1 MTLIIN
7 LLFVIIV
14 GSTSLYFASS
24 GFQAF
29 TTESERR
36 LRIEEKPTSLPTVEL
51 ISSDGKVFKLQ
62 DYAGKYVFVDF
73 IFSNCREICPAIT
86 QSFIRLNQALDQER
100 NNRHYA
106 LLSIT
111 FDSEYDSISILQRH
125 ATALGADPEKWV
137 FARVHDE
144 TELQLVL
151 DAFGIIVIPRPDGQ
165 FEHNAAIHL
174 LNKESQLAK
183 IYDFEDTDM
192 ILQDWKKLLSTSLES
207 NKPI

>member
-7 LLFVIIV
+7 LLLVITV
-14 GSTSLYFASS
+14 GGTSLYFASS
-24 GFQAF
+24 GLQAF

-36 LRIEEKPTSLPTVEL
+36 LSIEREPISLPNVEL
-51 ISSDGKVFKLQ
+51 LSADGKVFSLQ

-100 NNRHYA
+100 NDHRYA

-111 FDSEYDSISILQRH
+111 FDPERDSISILQQH
-125 ATALGADPEKWV
+125 AKALGAQPEKWV

-144 TELQLVL
+144 AELDLLL
-151 DAFGIIVIPRPDGQ
+151 DAFGITVIPRPDGQ

-174 LNKESQLAK
+174 LNKKSQLVK
-183 IYDFEDTDM
+183 IYDFENTDL
-192 ILQDWKKLLSTSLES
+192 ILQDWEKLLSASLEL